1 MEIDKNSFQFIFA
14 STIKALIKHSAIE
27 YDIRGIAISPEQSY
41 ILKILDTKDDSIQ
54 SDLAGIMQIDKSA
67 VMRHID
73 QLESKGMVQRVND
86 AIDRRKKYIVI
97 TDLGN
102 EELKKCEAA
111 QKFTTEKI
119 MQGITDNEMSTFKQV
134 LNKLK
139 DNAEN

>member
-14 STIKALIKHSAIE
+14 STIKALIKLSTIE
-27 YDIRGIAISPEQSY
+27 YDIRGIEISPEQSF
-41 ILKILDTKDDSIQ
+41 ILKILDSKEDSIQ
-54 SDLAGIMQIDKSA
+54 SDLAEIMQIDKSA

-86 AIDRRKKYIVI
+86 AIDRRKKYILI
-97 TDLGN
+97 TESGN
-102 EELKKCEAA
+102 EILKKCEAA

-119 MQGITDNEMSTFKQV
+119 MQGITDNEMSTFKLV